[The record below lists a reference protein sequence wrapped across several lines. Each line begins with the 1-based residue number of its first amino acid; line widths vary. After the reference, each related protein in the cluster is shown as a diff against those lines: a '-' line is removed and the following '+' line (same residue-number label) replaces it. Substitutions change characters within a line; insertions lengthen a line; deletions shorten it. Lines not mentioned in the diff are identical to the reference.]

1 MNHYVFLIDNS
12 SSMTLYLRRLV
23 ETLNIFL
30 STLKENSI
38 MTRSYISFA
47 SFNSSLN
54 WIVKGRNIEDFDT
67 IDISQFGKPGTTS
80 LYDSVCQTIIE
91 FGVDTKIKTYF
102 YIITDGDD
110 NSSLKYDKEDADKL
124 CNTAITCGNW
134 EIKHFVTMNYSTLSV
149 PRIQFD
155 IDNVSSL
162 LNTLKIK

>member
-67 IDISQFGKPGTTS
+67 
-80 LYDSVCQTIIE
+80 
-91 FGVDTKIKTYF
+91 
-102 YIITDGDD
+102 
-110 NSSLKYDKEDADKL
+110 
-124 CNTAITCGNW
+124 
-134 EIKHFVTMNYSTLSV
+134 
-149 PRIQFD
+149 
-155 IDNVSSL
+155 DNVSSL